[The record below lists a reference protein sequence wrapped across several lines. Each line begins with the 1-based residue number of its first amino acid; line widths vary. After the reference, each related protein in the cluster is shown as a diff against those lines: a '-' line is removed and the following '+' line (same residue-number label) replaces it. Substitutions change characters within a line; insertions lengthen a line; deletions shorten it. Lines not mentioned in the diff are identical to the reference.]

1 MDVLL
6 HNASGPYEGLP
17 RTVGWGYPETLHPGS
32 PISSLGIFASGNE
45 ELFHL
50 LRTLLPPPTRPSLLA
65 RCIET
70 WSAGMKGTPHD
81 RTF

>member
-1 MDVLL
+1 MDVPL

-50 LRTLLPPPTRPSLLA
+50 LRTLPAAAYAAFAVGSLHRNVERRHERNA
-65 RCIET
+65 
-70 WSAGMKGTPHD
+70 S
-81 RTF
+81 